1 MVLTDLKYVNLVS
14 GTFYKVRYIAEIL
27 SLIVFYEIVAASV
40 CQNCQMLVLCS
51 NHAGCHL
58 VYGTVAS
65 ACYKTGLTVGICLA
79 VVTYVIDGG
88 FLCGCKINFKIN
100 GFRKLFYVG
109 TDYIGVTCFPGFV
122 VNDETIMHGPDKLS

>member
-14 GTFYKVRYIAEIL
+14 GTFYKVRNTAEIL

-51 NHAGCHL
+51 HHTGCHL
-58 VYGTVAS
+58 IDGTVAS

-79 VVTYVIDGG
+79 VVAHVIDGG
-88 FLCGCKINFKIN
+88 FLGGCKINFKIN
-100 GFRKLFYVG
+100 RFRKILYVG
-109 TDYIGVTCFPGFV
+109 TYLIGVTCFPGFV
-122 VNDETIMHGPDKLS
+122 VNDETIMHGPE